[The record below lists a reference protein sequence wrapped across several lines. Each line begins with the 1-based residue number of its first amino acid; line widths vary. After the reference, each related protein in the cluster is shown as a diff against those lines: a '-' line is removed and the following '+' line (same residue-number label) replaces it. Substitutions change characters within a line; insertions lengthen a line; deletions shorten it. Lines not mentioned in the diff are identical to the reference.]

1 LIAKEPDNPVYPMAL
16 GLARYNEI
24 PGSREP
30 LLRRVVELAPDWS
43 WFHYAKAQLVYHNEP
58 ETAIREL
65 LEYIAA
71 DGSLMDAYYSLSW
84 IQDKKVRRIDD
95 AIGTAEKMAARPEFH
110 AEGLAMLWR
119 LQFGKA
125 GGSAEVKSKLK
136 SELDALL
143 ASSSEVKILD
153 AARQAYSDL
162 LHDEESAHSSEE
174 KIRRLDPTWYPD
186 RGHVMY
192 VQKQNM
198 SGAARLWVSTNRQIT
213 LMNRLWKVIDPANPK
228 ATITQ
233 LEGLLLLHPSDET
246 RRYLYEE
253 IFIAAERAKDTE
265 TLIKYGDRLISIDP
279 TDAGVPARIAIALS
293 KKNKN
298 APVCMR
304 YARLADKETA
314 VYRPLPR
321 PPNNGGTD
329 ELWNTVGA
337 PEKRQRAF
345 YSKLRALALE
355 ALGLALC
362 QSGQYQQAEPNLRQA
377 VELDRSE
384 QNLSNLAKLLDQLGK
399 KSEAQELTAA
409 AKVVYINA
417 LRQSFRND
425 PTKDFELSTIDG
437 KAVKLSDL
445 RGKVVVVD
453 FWATWCGPCIQ
464 ETPFMIDLYKK
475 YKDRGLEILYIS
487 IDGKSDQYKVA
498 PFAAAR
504 KITYPMLLDSGTKEI
519 YAVTGVPTTIFI
531 DRQGN
536 TRYRTE
542 GFDPDE
548 TPRLLDTVVN
558 ELLGSVNN

>member
-1 LIAKEPDNPVYPMAL
+1 MEAY
-16 GLARYNEI
+16 
-24 PGSREP
+24 S
-30 LLRRVVELAPDWS
+30 
-43 WFHYAKAQLVYHNEP
+43 
-58 ETAIREL
+58 
-65 LEYIAA
+65 
-71 DGSLMDAYYSLSW
+71 SLCW
-84 IQDKKVRRIDD
+84 IQDKKVGWLDD
-95 AIGTAEKMAARPEFH
+95 AIATAEKMAARPEFH

-125 GGSAEVKSKLK
+125 GGAAEAKSNLK
-136 SELDALL
+136 RELDELV
-143 ASSSEVKILD
+143 ASQTDIKILEL
-153 AARQAYSDL
+153 ARQAYSNL
-162 LHDEESAHSSEE
+162 LHDEESARSSEE

-192 VQKQNM
+192 VQRQNM
-198 SGAARLWVSTNRQIT
+198 SGASRLWVNTNRQIT
-213 LMNRLWKVIDPANPK
+213 LMHRLWTAIDPSDPK
-228 ATITQ
+228 TTITQ
-233 LEGLLLLHPSDET
+233 LEGLLLLHPSDEM

-253 IFIAAERAKDTE
+253 IFIAAEKAKDAE

-293 KKNKN
+293 KKNEN
-298 APVCMR
+298 APASLR
-304 YARLADKETA
+304 YAKLADKETA

-337 PEKRQRAF
+337 PEKKQRAF
-345 YSKLRALALE
+345 YSKLRGLALE

-362 QSGQYQQAEPNLRQA
+362 QWGQYQQAEPNLRQA

-425 PTKDFELSTIDG
+425 PTKDFELSTVDG
-437 KAVKLSDL
+437 KQVKLSDL

-498 PFAAAR
+498 PFATAR
-504 KITYPMLLDSGTKEI
+504 KITYPMLLDSGTKEM
-519 YAVTGVPTTIFI
+519 YAVTNVATTIFI
-531 DRQGN
+531 DDREIRAIELQDLTQTKHPGCS
-536 TRYRTE
+536 TRSPMNYWAQLT
-542 GFDPDE
+542 
-548 TPRLLDTVVN
+548 TN
-558 ELLGSVNN
+558 